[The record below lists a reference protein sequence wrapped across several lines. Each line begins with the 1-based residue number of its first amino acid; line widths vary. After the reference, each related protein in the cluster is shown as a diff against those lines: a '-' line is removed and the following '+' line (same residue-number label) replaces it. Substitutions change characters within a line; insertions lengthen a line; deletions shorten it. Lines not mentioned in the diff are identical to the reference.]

1 MFLKARQWLRMML
14 LSLVV
19 QIGNLA
25 KVGIRKG
32 YDDKYENQRQLQ
44 QVENDFNPGIKSDLN
59 GPSRSPSDDLSKY
72 QLSLTGKLEP
82 VSNLPTVNLHGN
94 PRPGHAS
101 RIGDGGPFE
110 SLWEGGPVPD
120 FCGNSIFF

>member
-14 LSLVV
+14 LALVV

-32 YDDKYENQRQLQ
+32 YEGKYENQRQLQ
-44 QVENDFNPGIKSDLN
+44 QIKNDFEPRPKSNLN
-59 GPSRSPSDDLSKY
+59 GPSRLPLDDPSNY

-82 VSNLPTVNLHGN
+82 ASHLPTVYLSGN
-94 PRPGHAS
+94 SGSGHAGRPG
-101 RIGDGGPFE
+101 G
-110 SLWEGGPVPD
+110 
-120 FCGNSIFF
+120 CGWVCDSSF